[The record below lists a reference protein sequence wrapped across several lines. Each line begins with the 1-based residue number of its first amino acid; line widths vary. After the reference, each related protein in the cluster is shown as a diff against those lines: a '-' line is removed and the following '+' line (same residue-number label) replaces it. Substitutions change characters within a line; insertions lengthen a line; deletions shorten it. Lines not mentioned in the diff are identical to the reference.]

1 MRMRKDKKTPALP
14 FGSRLNESQPLGAR
28 HMSKQLMEIV
38 LPRLA
43 RPLYQHLEQFQLG
56 KLNELQFTRRFEKV
70 LQRQHHWL
78 AERGI
83 EVAKAAVAIHAAVIV
98 LSLPGLR
105 SEAKEGNVPLEVLE
119 FRAVREAANDIAE
132 NYGMTSAVAIKAISR
147 LVAKYAE

>member
-1 MRMRKDKKTPALP
+1 
-14 FGSRLNESQPLGAR
+14 
-28 HMSKQLMEIV
+28 MSKQLMEIV

-56 KLNELQFTRRFEKV
+56 ELDEKQFTRRFEKE

-78 AERGI
+78 AKRGI

-105 SEAKEGNVPLEVLE
+105 SEAQESNLPLEVLE
-119 FRAVREAANDIAE
+119 FKAVREAAHDVAQ
-132 NYGMTSAVAIKAISR
+132 NYGMAKGRAVAAISR
-147 LVAKYAE
+147 LVARYGE

>member
-1 MRMRKDKKTPALP
+1 MT
-14 FGSRLNESQPLGAR
+14 
-28 HMSKQLMEIV
+28 KQLMEIV

-56 KLNELQFTRRFEKV
+56 RLDELQFTKKFEKE
-70 LQRQHHWL
+70 LQKQHHWL

-105 SEAKEGNVPLEVLE
+105 SEAQEAKVPLEVLE
-119 FRAVREAANDIAE
+119 FKAIREAASDVE
-132 NYGMTSAVAIKAISR
+132 QNYGMDKARAIQSISR
-147 LVAKYAE
+147 LVARYGE

>member
-1 MRMRKDKKTPALP
+1 
-14 FGSRLNESQPLGAR
+14 
-28 HMSKQLMEIV
+28 MSKQLMEIV

-56 KLNELQFTRRFEKV
+56 KLNELQFTRRFEKE

-78 AERGI
+78 AKRGI

-105 SEAKEGNVPLEVLE
+105 SEAKESNVPLEVLE
-119 FRAVREAANDIAE
+119 LRAVQEAAGDVAH
-132 NYGMTSAVAIKAISR
+132 NYGMCRLRAINAISR
-147 LVAKYAE
+147 L

>member
-1 MRMRKDKKTPALP
+1 
-14 FGSRLNESQPLGAR
+14 
-28 HMSKQLMEIV
+28 MSKQLMEIV

-56 KLNELQFTRRFEKV
+56 KLNELQFTRRFEKE

-78 AERGI
+78 ANRGI

-105 SEAKEGNVPLEVLE
+105 SEAKEGNVPLEILE
-119 FRAVREAANDIAE
+119 FRAVREAGNDVAQ
-132 NYGMTSAVAIKAISR
+132 NYGMDGAAAVKAISR
-147 LVAKYAE
+147 LVARYAE

>member
-1 MRMRKDKKTPALP
+1 
-14 FGSRLNESQPLGAR
+14 
-28 HMSKQLMEIV
+28 MSKQLMEIV

-56 KLNELQFTRRFEKV
+56 RLDELQFTKKFEKE

-78 AERGI
+78 AQRGI

-105 SEAKEGNVPLEVLE
+105 SEAKEANIPLEVLE
-119 FRAVREAANDIAE
+119 FRAIREAAQDVAQ
-132 NYGMTSAVAIKAISR
+132 NYGMDQNRAINSISR
-147 LVAKYAE
+147 LVARYGE

>member
-1 MRMRKDKKTPALP
+1 
-14 FGSRLNESQPLGAR
+14 
-28 HMSKQLMEIV
+28 MSKQLMEIV

-56 KLNELQFTRRFEKV
+56 RLDELQFTKKFEKE

-78 AERGI
+78 AQRGI

-105 SEAKEGNVPLEVLE
+105 SEAKEANVPLEVLE
-119 FRAVREAANDIAE
+119 FRAIREAAQDVAQ
-132 NYGMTSAVAIKAISR
+132 NYGMDQNRAINSIAR
-147 LVAKYAE
+147 LVARYGE